1 VAFQSTLQTQ
11 DPEREKGL
19 SGCDG
24 MSMIK
29 IVMMLEMVVA
39 DGVAMTM
46 SCCHLA
52 RSPAM
57 LIAAAAEADA
67 TFESSDALAS
77 SHLADTLHLTRQT
90 PKLTPR

>member
-1 VAFQSTLQTQ
+1 
-11 DPEREKGL
+11 
-19 SGCDG
+19 
-24 MSMIK
+24 MIK
-29 IVMMLEMVVA
+29 IVMMLEMVVV
-39 DGVAMTM
+39 DDVAMTM

-77 SHLADTLHLTRQT
+77 SHLTDTLDFTRQA
-90 PKLTPR
+90 PQLTSR

>member
-1 VAFQSTLQTQ
+1 
-11 DPEREKGL
+11 
-19 SGCDG
+19 
-24 MSMIK
+24 MIK
-29 IVMMLEMVVA
+29 IVMMSEMVEWW
-39 DGVAMTM
+39 MTM

-77 SHLADTLHLTRQT
+77 SHLTDTLYFTHQT
-90 PKLTPR
+90 PQLTPR